1 MIVDFVKYQAC
12 GNDYIYIDCL
22 NGRTFDYENLS
33 KKLSN
38 RHFGI
43 GGDGV
48 IFIQESKVAH
58 CKMRMFNIDGS
69 EGKMC
74 GNAVRCVAKY
84 IQDSGYSEDEKI
96 TIETLSGIK
105 TVEKSNTLFAVD
117 MGKLSFF
124 NPFSNIES
132 LEDNKIVLTVG
143 GENYAPVLVSVG
155 NPHAVIFKDVQ
166 NFCEVGLEIEKNS
179 IFENGINVEF
189 VSPCRDFLDVKVW
202 ERGSGRTLSCGTGAC
217 AVAFSAVQKGIGQ
230 KNKWQKIK
238 MEGGCLEVM
247 ITSDNSAFLKGEAVE
262 VFRGM
267 VNI

>member
-22 NGRTFDYENLS
+22 NGRTFDFENLS

-48 IFIQESKVAH
+48 VFIQKSNVAY

-84 IQDSGYSEDEKI
+84 MQDSGYTNNKKI

-105 TVEKSNTLFAVD
+105 TVEKSNNLFAVD
-117 MGKLSFF
+117 MGKVSFF
-124 NPFSNIES
+124 NPFTNTES
-132 LEDNKIVLTVG
+132 VEDNKIVLSVD
-143 GENYAPVLVSVG
+143 GEIYSPFVVSVG
-155 NPHAVIFKDVQ
+155 NPHAVIFQDVQ
-166 NFCEVGLEIEKNS
+166 KFCKVGSEIEKNS

-189 VSPCRDFLDVKVW
+189 VSPCRDFLNVKVW

-230 KNKWQKIK
+230 KNIWQKIK
-238 MEGGCLEVM
+238 MEGGILEVM
-247 ITSDNSAFLKGEAVE
+247 ISSDNSAILKGDAVE
-262 VFRGM
+262 VFRGTI
-267 VNI
+267 NI